1 MRKTFT
7 LIAFLA
13 LGTFVSQAQNK
24 ADVSVTRK
32 VESKE
37 SLKQAA
43 PATVDQTEQKVV
55 EQKVA
60 ESRIRSAQQSKA
72 QMMNRQQMEA
82 RPVEKKTVTKTKQV
96 AQPQK

>member
-7 LIAFLA
+7 LIAFVA
-13 LGTFVSQAQNK
+13 FGTLVSQAQNK
-24 ADVSVTRK
+24 ADVSVTRQ

-37 SLKQAA
+37 ALKQAA
-43 PATVDQTEQKVV
+43 PVTVDKTEQKVA

-60 ESRIRSAQQSKA
+60 ESRIRSAQQSKSS
-72 QMMNRQQMEA
+72 MMTRQQFEA
-82 RPVEKKTVTKTKQV
+82 RPVEKKTVGKTNQT